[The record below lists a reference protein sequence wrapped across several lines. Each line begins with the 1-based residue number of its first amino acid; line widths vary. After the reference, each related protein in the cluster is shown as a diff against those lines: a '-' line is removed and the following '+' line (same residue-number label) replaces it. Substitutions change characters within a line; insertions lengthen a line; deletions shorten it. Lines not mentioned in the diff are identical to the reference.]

1 MADSLSAKGIAIASA
16 IVTAIIY
23 MVCFVIVLIAG
34 ESSLKFFSLFV
45 HGIDLTG
52 LATTT
57 SLGTGIIGLI
67 VSVIIAYIIGYV
79 FALVYNK
86 YK

>member
-1 MADSLSAKGIAIASA
+1 MANSLSEKGLGISA
-16 IVTAIIY
+16 AIITGAVY
-23 MVCFVIVLIAG
+23 VICFVIVLIAR
-34 ESSLKFFSLFV
+34 ESSLKFFNLFV

-52 LATTT
+52 LATNP
-57 SLGTGIIGLI
+57 SIGTGIIGLV

-86 YK
+86 YE